1 MRLLAQL
8 LDANVD
14 PTELR
19 PIATQLELL
28 ERYWE
33 LRVLEPQASADAREA
48 LLRRVC
54 ELIVEHR
61 SLRVQR
67 AAIQALDR
75 ALLATLPDILSA
87 QVLVETILPTGDVD
101 RDVIAFAHHV
111 LFDYAAAHLLLGGS
125 TGDVVDALERDRLT
139 AVLIRPSLDMRLRSL
154 WRRSPDRSPFW
165 ELALALAQRPE
176 LQIAMIVATSVAAEL
191 ARTLDDLRP
200 LVVAVRA
207 SDPAQREL
215 GETVL
220 GQVLASVDA
229 RGFGFVGADAGPWT
243 VLAAELS
250 DA

>member
-8 LDANVD
+8 LDADVD

-19 PIATQLELL
+19 PITTQLELL

-33 LRVLEPQASADAREA
+33 LRVLEPHASADTREA
-48 LLRRVC
+48 LLRHVC
-54 ELIVEHR
+54 ELIVRHR
-61 SLRVQR
+61 SLRVHR
-67 AAIQALDR
+67 ADIQALDG

-87 QVLVETILPTGDVD
+87 HVLTETTLPTGDVD

-111 LFDYAAAHLLLGGS
+111 LFDYAAAHLLLGG
-125 TGDVVDALERDRLT
+125 TAADVVDALARDRLT

-154 WRRSPDRSPFW
+154 WRHASDRAAFW

-176 LQIAMIVATSVAAEL
+176 LQIATIVATSVAAEL

-200 LVVAVRA
+200 LVAAVRT

-229 RGFGFVGADAGPWT
+229 RGLGFVGADAGPWAA
-243 VLAAELS
+243 LAAELS